1 MIFKRRCLLFACRKS
16 IARLLAVII
25 CIRNSS
31 TPDLIRIATD
41 SEGDE
46 TSDGGICE
54 SYQA

>member
-1 MIFKRRCLLFACRKS
+1 MIFKRRCLLFACRES

-46 TSDGGICE
+46 TSDGCIC
-54 SYQA
+54 